1 MTNLALLLLCFAIGI
16 ALRWSGRLPDN
27 APQALN
33 GFVINV
39 ALPALILRQLHD
51 VTFDWGLAWA
61 ALTPWIL
68 FAAGIVF
75 FLAVSR
81 LARWS
86 RETTG
91 GLMLAEGLA
100 NTSFIG
106 LPMIET
112 FYGPAFLSVGIIVD
126 QLGTYLVLSTVGVV
140 VAMVYS
146 SKPEA
151 VAALDIARRVL
162 VFPPFQAL
170 VLALAL
176 AQVGLPEPALTV
188 LERLGSTLVPLAL
201 VSVGFQLRLGDAS
214 GLRQE
219 LVAGLGFKL
228 ALGPAIVA
236 TVVIGAMGASG
247 KVVEVSI
254 FEAAMGPQ
262 IDGTIMAMQYGLNP
276 RLMTLMVG
284 LGIPLSLVTATAW
297 WWILST

>member
-1 MTNLALLLLCFAIGI
+1 VTNLVLLLLCFGVGI

-27 APQALN
+27 APLALN

-39 ALPALILRQLHD
+39 ALPALILRYLYG
-51 VTFDWGLAWA
+51 VTFDWKMAWA

-68 FAAGIVF
+68 FAAAIPF
-75 FLAVSR
+75 FLTVSR
-81 LARWS
+81 AALWS

-91 GLMLAEGLA
+91 GLILAGGLA
-100 NTSFIG
+100 NTSFVG

-112 FYGPAFLSVGIIVD
+112 FYGPAFLSIGIIVD

-140 VAMVYS
+140 VATVYS
-146 SKPEA
+146 AQPGA
-151 VAALDIARRVL
+151 VTNWGIARKIL

-170 VLALAL
+170 LLAIVLTK
-176 AQVGLPEPALTV
+176 VGMPEFVLTV
-188 LERLGSTLVPLAL
+188 SERLGSTLVPIAL

-214 GLRQE
+214 GLLWE
-219 LVAGLGFKL
+219 LAAGLVFKL
-228 ALGPAIVA
+228 LIGPAIVA
-236 TVVIGAMGASG
+236 AVLIGALGASG

-262 IDGTIMAMQYGLNP
+262 IGGTIVAMQYGLNP

-284 LGIPLSLVTATAW
+284 IGIPLSLISATGW
-297 WWILST
+297 WWILSS